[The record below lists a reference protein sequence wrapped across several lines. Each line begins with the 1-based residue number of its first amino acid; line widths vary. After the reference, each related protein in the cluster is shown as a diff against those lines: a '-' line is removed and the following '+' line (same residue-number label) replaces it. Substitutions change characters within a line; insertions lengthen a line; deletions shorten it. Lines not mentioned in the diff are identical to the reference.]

1 MLHLFEARSK
11 TCGVGAHWMGQ
22 GALTPQQMSRR
33 FESDVHTVQGFCQHR
48 AHLKPRRA
56 DGVGTRRMRPWGIGT
71 RQMPHPLES
80 GDIPAHRTGI
90 LPMLHLFEAR
100 GETYGVGARW
110 MGQGALAP
118 AGEAMAS

>member
-1 MLHLFEARSK
+1 MPRLFESCAHRIPHRGLANAAIVWSPGEVN
-11 TCGVGAHWMGQ
+11 GVGAHW
-22 GALTPQQMSRR
+22 
-33 FESDVHTVQGFCQHR
+33 
-48 AHLKPRRA
+48 
-56 DGVGTRRMRPWGIGT
+56 MRPWGIGT